1 MSKLSHPHLI
11 NLTDQRSEA
20 KVKVNNRPEEKR
32 PIIVLELAEGGELF
46 DFLSKTGRFSAEV
59 CRAYFKQLITA
70 IKYLVSVNVAHRD
83 LKPENI
89 LFDKN
94 FTLKVSDFGLARDA
108 KGNMGNYKLTSR
120 VGTEGYKPPE
130 MEAGNY
136 TGLASDLFAAGVVLF
151 IMFNGTPPFLSTKA
165 NDRIY
170 QLIKTKNFP
179 KFWAL
184 HEKNKQPNHFPD
196 SFKRLIN
203 SLLSAEVDRRPEI
216 DDIERDE
223 WVAGDDI
230 MINDL
235 IAYMTEKSN
244 KLAQNDPNRK
254 KLAELRQ
261 KLSEKC
267 IFVFIKVC
275 KMKSVVDQ
283 EANTIRNKL
292 KESLLKIIAQGT
304 SEDIESKLRNS
315 QFMK

>member
-1 MSKLSHPHLI
+1 M
-11 NLTDQRSEA
+11 
-20 KVKVNNRPEEKR
+20 
-32 PIIVLELAEGGELF
+32 
-46 DFLSKTGRFSAEV
+46 
-59 CRAYFKQLITA
+59 
-70 IKYLVSVNVAHRD
+70 
-83 LKPENI
+83 
-89 LFDKN
+89 
-94 FTLKVSDFGLARDA
+94 SDFGLARDA

-130 MEAGNY
+130 MEVGNY
-136 TGLASDLFAAGVVLF
+136 TGLAADLFAAGVVLF

-216 DDIERDE
+216 DDIEKDE
-223 WVAGDDI
+223 WVTGDDI

-235 IAYMTEKSN
+235 ITYMTEKAN

-261 KLSEKC
+261 KMSEKC
-267 IFVFIKVC
+267 INKLIKVC
-275 KMKSVVDQ
+275 KMRNAVDQ
-283 EANTIRNKL
+283 EPNMMKNKQ
-292 KESLLKIIAQGT
+292 KVSVLKITAQEI
-304 SEDIESKLRNS
+304 SEDIELQLKNS
-315 QFMK
+315 QFMR